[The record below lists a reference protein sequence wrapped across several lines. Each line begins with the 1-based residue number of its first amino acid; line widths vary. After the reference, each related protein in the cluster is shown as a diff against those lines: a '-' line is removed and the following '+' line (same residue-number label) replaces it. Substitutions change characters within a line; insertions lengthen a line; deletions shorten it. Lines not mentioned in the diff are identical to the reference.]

1 MLLIRVEV
9 CSYFQCYSDIHSTI
23 THFFFLLAVM
33 DEWVSNLTI
42 FLSSVFSQEY
52 VIKRVVVKDLGV
64 CSAEDLKY
72 LEADDLAGANRNN
85 KSLPTLNVS
94 KLIIHEQLIKFQF
107 HMMYKVLSSMHDKF
121 KRLTE
126 YMNPCLLLMRGILYK
141 VKILKV

>member
-1 MLLIRVEV
+1 
-9 CSYFQCYSDIHSTI
+9 
-23 THFFFLLAVM
+23 M

-94 KLIIHEQLIKFQF
+94 KLIIHEQLIKFMF

-126 YMNPCLLLMRGILYK
+126 YMNPCLLLILLDLSSC
-141 VKILKV
+141 VAWHFI